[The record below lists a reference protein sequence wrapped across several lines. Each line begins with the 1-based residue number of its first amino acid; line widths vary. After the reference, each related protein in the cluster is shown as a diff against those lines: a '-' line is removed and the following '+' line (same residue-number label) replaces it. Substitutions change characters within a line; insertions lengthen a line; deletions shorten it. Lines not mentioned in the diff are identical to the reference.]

1 MAGYCQLLTSV
12 IGMGWIWSIYHG
24 MSLVNNASIYA
35 NIKKIQEE
43 PDVGIE
49 DDFGG
54 VLPEEEQLGDGEP
67 QRGNNKADDDL
78 FG

>member
-1 MAGYCQLLTSV
+1 M
-12 IGMGWIWSIYHG
+12 
-24 MSLVNNASIYA
+24 
-35 NIKKIQEE
+35 
-43 PDVGIE
+43 GIE